1 MKKFMEI
8 ELKLIEREDLINKFD
23 PVVDII
29 GKQGHSGFSV
39 GILISRLINDINEPS
54 VFRDIS
60 KIENESIHDYEKA
73 MNKDVNEVNNVIK
86 MQKLTI
92 EEIVML
98 KKLLRYQPLSLL
110 TYNDNEWNTIDST
123 LKQNKRN
130 PSVFMEADKR
140 PYLSGGIY
148 FIDLNGATYTGH
160 AKLPDSTT
168 LYSKCYI
175 KDYNKE
181 LVRFGLNVNENDV
194 VLESELNKIEQIKEL
209 YDIIIK

>member
-1 MKKFMEI
+1 MKKFMER
-8 ELKLIEREDLINKFD
+8 ELKIIGREDLINKLN
-23 PVVDII
+23 PIVDII
-29 GKQGHSGFSV
+29 NKQGHSGFSMS
-39 GILISRLINDINEPS
+39 ILIGRLINNINEPS
-54 VFRDIS
+54 MVVEIEDES
-60 KIENESIHDYEKA
+60 KQDYDKM
-73 MNKDVNEVNNVIK
+73 MNKDVVEVDNEIRK
-86 MQKLTI
+86 QELTDD
-92 EEIVML
+92 EIVML
-98 KKLLRYQPLSLL
+98 KKLLKYQPLSLL

-209 YDIIIK
+209 YDIVIK